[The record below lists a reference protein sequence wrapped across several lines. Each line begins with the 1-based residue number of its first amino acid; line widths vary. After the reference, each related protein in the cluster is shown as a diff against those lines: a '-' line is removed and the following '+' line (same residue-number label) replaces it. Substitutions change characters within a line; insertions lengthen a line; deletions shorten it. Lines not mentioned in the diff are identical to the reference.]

1 MTEQTPKFAGSS
13 IYLKFEKIY
22 FSFAA
27 VSLMLVFWQYW
38 GMDRYVEIYPSNSKV
53 SVSGD
58 YLNGGESE
66 GTIELTEDGA
76 KLHCDIKLSST
87 FAYCTLVT
95 AIGDGGNNGIDFSH
109 FDHLNLWL
117 EHETNEQDTVIIYL
131 KNRERSSDDL
141 DPSSRNRNNKSNQ
154 HTILPRAGDNFYKL
168 PLNQFSVPSWWILL
182 HEATGITAKAS
193 LDNVI
198 ELEIATGD
206 SNNIRS
212 VDILLKKA
220 TVTGKWLAANTLY
233 LILAIFWAMVIT
245 LHASFRVYQLANQLQ
260 LKRSQNALLE
270 ELNHFLSI
278 QKDEF
283 EVLSKTDPLTGL
295 LNRAGTRDLFEQM
308 QNKQNKVYSLI
319 MFDIDKFKEVNDI
332 HGHEL
337 GDEILRELSDL
348 VASLVRDADHVARW
362 GGEEFIIVAPD
373 TNAKSAA
380 AMANHLRKEIASK
393 VFKGGLSVTCSF
405 GLAEYKHQGKNSIK
419 KLFEATDAALYRAKA
434 GGRNRVEY

>member
-22 FSFAA
+22 FSLAA

-38 GMDRYVEIYPSNSKV
+38 GMDRYVEIYPSDSKV
-53 SVSGD
+53 SISGD

-95 AIGDGGNNGIDFSH
+95 AIGDGGNNGIDFSQ
-109 FDHLNLWL
+109 FEHLNLWL

-154 HTILPRAGDNFYKL
+154 QTILPRAGDNFYKL
-168 PLNQFSVPSWWILL
+168 PLDQFSVPSWWILL
-182 HEATGITAKAS
+182 HEATGIAAKAS

-206 SNNIRS
+206 SNNILS

-220 TVTGKWLAANTLY
+220 TVTGKWIAANTLY
-233 LILAIFWAMVIT
+233 LMLAIFWAMIIT

-260 LKRSQNALLE
+260 LKRSQNELLE

-295 LNRAGTRDLFEQM
+295 LNRAGTRDLFE
-308 QNKQNKVYSLI
+308 
-319 MFDIDKFKEVNDI
+319 
-332 HGHEL
+332 
-337 GDEILRELSDL
+337 
-348 VASLVRDADHVARW
+348 
-362 GGEEFIIVAPD
+362 
-373 TNAKSAA
+373 
-380 AMANHLRKEIASK
+380 
-393 VFKGGLSVTCSF
+393 
-405 GLAEYKHQGKNSIK
+405 
-419 KLFEATDAALYRAKA
+419 
-434 GGRNRVEY
+434 